1 MNLSTAYDICKL
13 SCAVLAEPVL
23 KRIVSTTD
31 WTCEPLVNSRI
42 KKEDP
47 LKEMEEA
54 KSPIKLKS
62 ESEPDK
68 PAKPTYEWENTN
80 RMLGVSGY
88 IGCKTGITPAAGP
101 CLSACYEKNG
111 SSFIVVL
118 LQSKSMEDRWLEV
131 P

>member
-13 SCAVLAEPVL
+13 SCAVLQEPIL
-23 KRIVSTTD
+23 KRVVSTTD
-31 WTCEPLVNSRI
+31 YTCEPLVNSRV
-42 KKEDP
+42 KVEKELPPDIE
-47 LKEMEEA
+47 KEVEL
-54 KSPIKLKS
+54 KSPTK
-62 ESEPDK
+62 PDK
-68 PAKPTYEWENTN
+68 PPKPTYVWENTN

-111 SSFIVVL
+111 SSFIVCL
-118 LQSKSMEDRWLEV
+118 LQSKTMEDRWLEV